1 MAVFTGNYTYAGMLF
16 GLLSVDK
23 NLFEYVAGIL
33 KISSGWMLTMQFDSV
48 LQPSEVRWLIILIA
62 CYVLLIIGNL
72 WSNYKSS
79 AAIIASCASMFFL
92 YKYATTRHGLKVGIW
107 LFAML
112 FSATI
117 LSIDWNVFFR
127 KLDRGRKL

>member
-79 AAIIASCASMFFL
+79 AAIIASCASMFSFINMQQQD
-92 YKYATTRHGLKVGIW
+92 T
-107 LFAML
+107 
-112 FSATI
+112 
-117 LSIDWNVFFR
+117 D
-127 KLDRGRKL
+127 